1 MPHQDQRSISRHRK
15 ISDETKR
22 KTTKAHQFY
31 NSIKGNNIQEFFF
44 IKTVMRMCAFHMQHD
59 KYSANSQV
67 DQVNQEMV
75 S

>member
-1 MPHQDQRSISRHRK
+1 MKPREKQLKLI
-15 ISDETKR
+15 
-22 KTTKAHQFY
+22 
-31 NSIKGNNIQEFFF
+31 NSTIKGNNIQEFFF
-44 IKTVMRMCAFHMQHD
+44 IKTVMRMCAFQMQHD

>member
-1 MPHQDQRSISRHRK
+1 MKPRQ
-15 ISDETKR
+15 
-22 KTTKAHQFY
+22 KTTKAHQCY
-31 NSIKGNNIQEFFF
+31 NSIKGNNIQDFKK
-44 IKTVMRMCAFHMQHD
+44 KTVMRMCAFQMQHD

>member
-1 MPHQDQRSISRHRK
+1 MLQFH
-15 ISDETKR
+15 KR
-22 KTTKAHQFY
+22 KQYSRLK
-31 NSIKGNNIQEFFF
+31 KK
-44 IKTVMRMCAFHMQHD
+44 KTVMRMCAFQMQHD